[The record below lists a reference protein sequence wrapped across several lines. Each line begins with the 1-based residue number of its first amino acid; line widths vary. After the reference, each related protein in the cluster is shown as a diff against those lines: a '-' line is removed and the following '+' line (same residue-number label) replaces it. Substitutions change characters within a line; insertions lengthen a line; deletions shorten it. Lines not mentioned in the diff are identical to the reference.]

1 MNHWIKQ
8 ILVTGAVSLVVAL
21 ISILTYHFLISPQRL
36 AIREMEKARFVREN
50 EVLLNGKMNH
60 LFRSAAPDDF
70 IGTAG
75 KSVESVVFIRTSSRM
90 DIKGVP
96 MHPEIATAS
105 GSGVIVSS
113 DGLIVTNNH
122 VIDGAD
128 KIEVILNDNR
138 EFTAKLLGTDIS
150 TDLALLK
157 IEAGNLP
164 FLFFGNSDSLQVGE
178 WVLAIG
184 NPYRLQNTVTAGIVS
199 AKARNINLLQAQGVE
214 AYIQTDAAVNP
225 GNSGGALVNTR
236 GLLVGIIGAIM
247 SESGKYEGFSFAI
260 PSNLAQ
266 KVIYDIK
273 EYGSVQRGWLGISI
287 IPVDNQIAK
296 EYELEKVA
304 GVLVQGVNEKSA
316 AKDAGIKSGDV
327 ILAVNGTDIN
337 ANADFIELIA
347 RNRPGDKVELTYARN
362 GKVANTTAIL
372 KNSMNTFDMVTIRK
386 DKLITDL
393 GIEMREL
400 NDAERIET
408 RKTGAFILSVRKGS
422 SASKAN
428 IEPGY
433 IVTKVNGKE
442 IRSVD
447 DFLRGVKESKKK
459 IKLEGYYKGYP
470 EMYPYELEKP

>member
-1 MNHWIKQ
+1 MNTWAKQ
-8 ILVTGAVSLVVAL
+8 IIVTGIVSLVVAL
-21 ISILTYHFLISPQRL
+21 TSILTYHFLISPQRL
-36 AIREMEKARFVREN
+36 ALEEMEKARFVREN
-50 EVLLNGKMNH
+50 EVLLNGKMSD

-70 IGTAG
+70 ITTANNA
-75 KSVESVVFIRTSSRM
+75 VESVVFIRTSSKL

-96 MHPEIATAS
+96 MHPEFAAAS

-122 VIDGAD
+122 VIEGAD
-128 KIEVILNDNR
+128 RIDVVLNDNR

-157 IEAGNLP
+157 IEASNLP

-260 PSNLAQ
+260 PSNLTQ

-287 IPVDNQIAK
+287 IPVDNNIAK
-296 EYELEKVA
+296 EYKLEKVA
-304 GVLVQGVNEKSA
+304 GVLIQGVNDKSA
-316 AKDAGIKSGDV
+316 ARDAGLQNGDI
-327 ILAVNGTDIN
+327 ILAVNGNEII
-337 ANADFIELIA
+337 ANADFIELVA
-347 RNRPGDKVELTYARN
+347 RNRPGDKVVLTYSRN
-362 GKVANTTAIL
+362 GVISKTTAIL

-386 DKLITDL
+386 DKLLTEL
-393 GIEMREL
+393 GFEMREL

-408 RKTGAFILSVRKGS
+408 RKTGAYILSVKKGS
-422 SASKAN
+422 TADKAN

-433 IVTKVNGKE
+433 IITKVNGKE
-442 IRSVD
+442 ISSVD
-447 DFLRGVKESKKK
+447 DFLKYAKESKRR
-459 IKLEGYYKGYP
+459 IKLEGHYKGYP